1 MAEASDPSG
10 TEPAPENAAAQ
21 RELEPLSVY
30 GVAAAAVGIVMWLVL
45 LVVLLIFRD
54 QLRAHGAQWVMWVP
68 VAGALLGIPGLW
80 YVSRRRSAYLA
91 AARDKQPGT
100 SA

>member
-10 TEPAPENAAAQ
+10 TEPVPDDSSAP

-45 LVVLLIFRD
+45 LVVLLLFRD

-80 YVSRRRSAYLA
+80 YVSRRRAAYLA
-91 AARDKQPGT
+91 AEREARPGPG
-100 SA
+100 A